1 MRLSID
7 EEVDTH
13 STDDSRTFL
22 ESRGLA
28 DLATFT
34 VTVGPERSCQDAI
47 LT

>member
-28 DLATFT
+28 DLATFS
-34 VTVGPERSCQDAI
+34 VTVRPKVCFSEC
-47 LT
+47 